1 MYFLKNFRLQNLI
14 RKKKKNSDIPKRQN
28 QSGTNQ
34 QLAKLQQAQADWVLK
49 IKLDYLKIFA

>member
-34 QLAKLQQAQADWVLK
+34 QLAKLQQAQAD
-49 IKLDYLKIFA
+49 

>member
-14 RKKKKNSDIPKRQN
+14 RKKKNSDIPKRQN

-34 QLAKLQQAQADWVLK
+34 QLAKLQQAQAD
-49 IKLDYLKIFA
+49 